1 MGWVPHPEERY
12 LFEWDKDGEK
22 HTTRGGA
29 HCVFPSSLVLFFF
42 FFKERERERQ
52 RQKNDERGSHEAR
65 D

>member
-22 HTTRGGA
+22 QGGGA

-42 FFKERERERQ
+42 FFKERERERE